1 MAVQLD
7 LNNPVFQDQWFA
19 LEKDDRL
26 AVLNCC
32 GKLAGREWE
41 GIYRDKGLRWELIQS
56 RNGPG
61 GERLYSIRACHKT
74 TETNKAAD
82 VLYLRQWRRRA
93 QSGYGLRNWP
103 RFWTNG

>member
-41 GIYRDKGLRWELIQS
+41 GIYRDQGLRWELIQS
-56 RNGPG
+56 RNGPA
-61 GERLYSIRACHKT
+61 GERLYSIRVSQKIRA
-74 TETNKAAD
+74 
-82 VLYLRQWRRRA
+82 VVRRA
-93 QSGYGLRNWP
+93 GDFIEFLTLHADHDSAYR
-103 RFWTNG
+103 